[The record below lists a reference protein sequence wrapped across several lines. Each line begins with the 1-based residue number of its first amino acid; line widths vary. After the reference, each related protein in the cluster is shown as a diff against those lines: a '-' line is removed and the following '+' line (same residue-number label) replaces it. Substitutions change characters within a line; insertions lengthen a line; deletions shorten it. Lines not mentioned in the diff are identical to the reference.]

1 MKLAWVKIY
10 VKFIELSLVLTLE
23 IVFLKNIQY
32 IVHTGR
38 GKHIGPLYYNR
49 GDNLSAATCI
59 YIRQNCVIAKFNIY
73 SKIKVQLKNNKK
85 NLVPTKFV

>member
-32 IVHTGR
+32 IVEWL
-38 GKHIGPLYYNR
+38 LY
-49 GDNLSAATCI
+49 D
-59 YIRQNCVIAKFNIY
+59 
-73 SKIKVQLKNNKK
+73 
-85 NLVPTKFV
+85 